1 MKSKKQSSEWY
12 TFCKGD
18 YEHYVKYIVNMV
30 LVMEYPH
37 KENVM
42 KLTLND
48 LWQLVM
54 EIINSMVLDIG
65 ETYTHGDGKC

>member
-1 MKSKKQSSEWY
+1 MNIIY
-12 TFCKGD
+12 TCI
-18 YEHYVKYIVNMV
+18 YVKYIVNMV

-48 LWQLVM
+48 YV
-54 EIINSMVLDIG
+54 DF
-65 ETYTHGDGKC
+65 

>member
-1 MKSKKQSSEWY
+1 MVKSKKQSSECY

-30 LVMEYPH
+30 LDLVMEYPH
-37 KENVM
+37 KVNVM

-48 LWQLVM
+48 YDNW
-54 EIINSMVLDIG
+54 
-65 ETYTHGDGKC
+65 